1 MSNYWNELNKYE
13 EPSSYGLIP
22 NGTIAKVRM
31 TIKKGNYNDPEQGW
45 TDGYASKSIISGS
58 IFLDVEYTVLEG
70 KYAKRKVWGLIGLHS
85 NNGPEWT
92 NIGKAFIKGIINSAK
107 GISPKDIS
115 DTAVEARKIDNFKPL
130 DGIEFVARID
140 VTKDQKGES
149 RNEIRAAIT
158 SDHKDYAGVMG
169 RVAVSNNFKNSATQS
184 LSETNS
190 IINNKH
196 SYWV

>member
-1 MSNYWNELNKYE
+1 MSYWNELNKYE
-13 EPSSYGLIP
+13 EPSSYELIP

-31 TIKKGNYNDPEQGW
+31 TIRRGNYNDPEQGW

-85 NNGPEWT
+85 DNGPEWT

-107 GISPKDIS
+107 GISSRDTS
-115 DTAVEARKIDNFKPL
+115 DAAVKARKIDNFKPL

-140 VTKDQKGES
+140 VTKDPRGES
-149 RNEIRAAIT
+149 RNEIRTAIT
-158 SDHKDYAGVMG
+158 PDHKDYVKVMG
-169 RVAVSNNFKNSATQS
+169 KITIPTNNHQHQSTQ
-184 LSETNS
+184 LNNNN
-190 IINNKH
+190 IINNNRPN
-196 SYWV
+196 WA

>member
-1 MSNYWNELNKYE
+1 MTYWTELNKYE

-31 TIKKGNYNDPEQGW
+31 IIKRGNYNDPEQGW

-70 KYAKRKVWGLIGLHS
+70 RYAKRKVWGLIGLQS

-92 NIGKAFIKGIINSAK
+92 NIGKAFIKGIINSSK
-107 GISPKDIS
+107 GISS
-115 DTAVEARKIDNFKPL
+115 RDTSEAAIEARKIDSFKPL

-149 RNEIRAAIT
+149 RNEIRATIT
-158 SDHKDYAGVMG
+158 PDHKDYSEAMG
-169 RVAVSNNFKNSATQS
+169 KVIGSITTPQTYAANNQS
-184 LSETNS
+184 SWASGGRYES
-190 IINNKH
+190 
-196 SYWV
+196 

>member
-31 TIKKGNYNDPEQGW
+31 TIRRGNYNDPEQGW

-107 GISPKDIS
+107 GISSRDTS
-115 DTAVEARKIDNFKPL
+115 DAAVEARKIDNFKPL

-149 RNEIRAAIT
+149 RNEIRTAIT
-158 SDHKDYAGVMG
+158 PDHKDYSSVMG
-169 RVAVSNNFKNSATQS
+169 KVYNALNQKHSTQTSNN
-184 LSETNS
+184 
-190 IINNKH
+190 INNNRPN
-196 SYWV
+196 WA